1 MPPLDTHAAPRHPHS
16 HSFFSGGEGC
26 EWDAKQPTDVGMV
39 VNDFLI
45 EYFPNII
52 DYNFTAK
59 VENEFDDVAE
69 GTLEWTESIDKFYT
83 TFHPNVESVSKLR
96 LDRKVCELLLG
107 NDPKSGKPVSV
118 KITRFAPA
126 VQLGNAGDKPRF
138 ASLSADQSMQTI
150 TMEEALMLFESPRS
164 SVPKVRAHGALF
176 PCFAK

>member
-1 MPPLDTHAAPRHPHS
+1 
-16 HSFFSGGEGC
+16 
-26 EWDAKQPTDVGMV
+26 MV

-96 LDRKVCELLLG
+96 LDRKVCELRLG

-118 KITRFAPA
+118 KITRSLRLCNWVTPATNLALLRLVPTKVCKPSPWKKPSCFSNHPAP
-126 VQLGNAGDKPRF
+126 
-138 ASLSADQSMQTI
+138 LSQKCERTVLYFR
-150 TMEEALMLFESPRS
+150 ALPYMVLM
-164 SVPKVRAHGALF
+164 
-176 PCFAK
+176 

>member
-1 MPPLDTHAAPRHPHS
+1 MAGFGHNEIHIRIARECIS
-16 HSFFSGGEGC
+16 RCGERRR
-26 EWDAKQPTDVGMV
+26 VGV
-39 VNDFLI
+39 G
-45 EYFPNII
+45 NIHG
-52 DYNFTAK
+52 F
-59 VENEFDDVAE
+59 E
-69 GTLEWTESIDKFYT
+69 
-83 TFHPNVESVSKLR
+83 R
-96 LDRKVCELLLG
+96 LG

-176 PCFAK
+176 PCFA